1 MLLTIVEDKSKKLP
15 CRLSLFYMMSFYDK
29 NAFNCLMQVD
39 GSSYDGLTRTF
50 EFPPNRLFFV
60 VEFLLKYGDVTFV
73 PYEDKKN
80 AEQDI
85 SISKRSYKFPPY
97 QHQIDAIK
105 YGINRNNGWLLLDD
119 CGLGKTVSIIYLAEE
134 LKKREKLEHCL
145 VVCGVNGLKYTW
157 ESEIQ
162 KYSKLDCCIL
172 GQKITKK
179 GTKTI
184 GSVSER
190 IEQLKGNIKEFFV
203 ITNIE
208 TLQSKEFADAYK
220 KSKTKFDMIVLD
232 EAHHAK
238 NPSSQSVKTLLKL
251 KAKRCIALTGTVIM
265 NVPENAFVPLK
276 WTGNTNSAYTA
287 FKHMYNVYGG
297 FGGKQVIG
305 YKNLDVLQDLI
316 SSCSLR
322 RLKEDVLDL
331 PAKTYKTE
339 YVEMSN
345 EQRQVYE
352 SVESGIATELDL
364 LDHKP
369 TIMEEITINMRLRQV
384 TAYPGAVSSSTTK
397 SAKLD
402 RLCELVNDIVSQG
415 DKVVVFGTFKSAV
428 KEAYNRLKEYN
439 PVICTGDNT
448 DSEINASKKIFEQD
462 DKCKVFVATWQKM
475 GTGHTLTSANYL
487 IFIDTP
493 WTRADYDQATDR
505 IYRIGQKK
513 HVFVTTLVTK
523 GTYDERVLEIVEKKE
538 VLSGYLVDDKFRE
551 RLKMLGE

>member
-80 AEQDI
+80 VEQDI
-85 SISKRSYKFPPY
+85 SMSKRSYKFPPY

-402 RLCELVNDIVSQG
+402 RLCELVSDIVSQG
-415 DKVVVFGTFKSAV
+415 DKVVVFGTFKSAM